1 MIKGKNIIIIVLLQ
15 CYPCYFSPTAK
26 SHSPVDDTDI
36 DQKSL
41 AILYKVHLEITS
53 LGRPRI
59 PHNFNFRD
67 VHRESI
73 RAPSIISII
82 GEAGTH
88 LAAGLPMSDVVSNK
102 FLVNDSSC
110 LIRNIGVGA
119 SVEAIGNILTVKCRW
134 NIEDVSV
141 GLLK

>member
-1 MIKGKNIIIIVLLQ
+1 MLSLLFHSYHQKPYPRSDTKIYPKN
-15 CYPCYFSPTAK
+15 
-26 SHSPVDDTDI
+26 
-36 DQKSL
+36 L
-41 AILYKVHLEITS
+41 AILHKIHLEIAS

-82 GEAGTH
+82 GEADTH
-88 LAAGLPMSDVVSNK
+88 LTAGLPMGDVVSNE
-102 FLVNDSSC
+102 FLVDDSGC
-110 LIRNIGVGA
+110 LIRNCSVGP
-119 SVEAIGNILTVKCRW
+119 SVECIGNVLTVKCWW

>member
-1 MIKGKNIIIIVLLQ
+1 MLSPLFLSPRQKPTHLGDTNIYPKN
-15 CYPCYFSPTAK
+15 
-26 SHSPVDDTDI
+26 
-36 DQKSL
+36 L
-41 AILYKVHLEITS
+41 AILHKIHLEIAS

-88 LAAGLPMSDVVSNK
+88 LTAGLPTGDVVSNE
-102 FLVNDSSC
+102 FLVDDSGC
-110 LIRNIGVGA
+110 LIRNCSVGP
-119 SVEAIGNILTVKCRW
+119 SVECIGNILTVKCWW

-141 GLLK
+141 GILK